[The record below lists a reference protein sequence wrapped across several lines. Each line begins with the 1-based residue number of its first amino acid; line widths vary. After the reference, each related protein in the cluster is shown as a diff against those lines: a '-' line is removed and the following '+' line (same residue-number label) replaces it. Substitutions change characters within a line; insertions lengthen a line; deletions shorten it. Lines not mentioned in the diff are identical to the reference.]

1 MTSLLIF
8 FVLPLATIIFAIV
21 LEKIICNPVLVSL
34 LVFAIYLIIAFL
46 VSSTG
51 TLAILIIL
59 AIIYAIIAFITAW
72 ITRLIKRIKCC
83 LNTLNNRN
91 NSNCCNHRNCYNEN
105 NSLTL
110 TSGNTQISNGYPI
123 EYINSILGN
132 NSRNCI
138 R

>member
-72 ITRLIKRIKCC
+72 ITRLVKRIKCC
-83 LNTLNNRN
+83 INTLNNHN
-91 NSNCCNHRNCYNEN
+91 NLHCNNKICCNEN
-105 NSLTL
+105 NQLEL
-110 TSGNTQISNGYPI
+110 AGGNIKNSNVYPI

-132 NSRNCI
+132 NSKNCI